1 VIAVDRYG
9 WPLLAIVL
17 ALVAANILL
26 IRILLVGVRL
36 LMLGGKLAGARMRRQ
51 RGAQRIRE
59 VAFVSAEPIIR

>member
-1 VIAVDRYG
+1 VIAVDRYD

-36 LMLGGKLAGARMRRQ
+36 LMFGGKLAGAWMRR
-51 RGAQRIRE
+51 RHGAERIRE
-59 VAFVSAEPIIR
+59 VASVSAEPMIR